1 MKSQIHARERVPN
14 TARKFGSSQHYYPV
28 VVHLPNVTR
37 QALLTEE
44 QLMDAIERARQNP
57 EDVPRPSA
65 WEKFLWWLR

>member
-14 TARKFGSSQHYYPV
+14 TARKFGSAQHYYPV

-37 QALLTEE
+37 QALFTEE

-57 EDVPRPSA
+57 EDVPAPSLL
-65 WEKFLWWLR
+65 ERLKWWLR